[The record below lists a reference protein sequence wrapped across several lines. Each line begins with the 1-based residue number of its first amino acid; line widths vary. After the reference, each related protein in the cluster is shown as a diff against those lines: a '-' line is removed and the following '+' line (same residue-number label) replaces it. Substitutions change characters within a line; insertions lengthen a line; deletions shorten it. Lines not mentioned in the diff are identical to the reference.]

1 MKNFLDNALSSLHHN
16 STIDMERKTSN
27 KRKMISKESIMDIL
41 MIVLL
46 MTAIIL
52 LAVVLWSRVFP
63 A

>member
-52 LAVVLWSRVFP
+52 LAVVL
-63 A
+63 